1 MTRRR
6 AKDLYEIALHR
17 GDWNMVREIALG
29 CHVNGINGIE
39 IATQT
44 YNSMVSDYY
53 AEETR
58 YIKTAEELI
67 EKAKAAKTSAEQ
79 KVYYKKAA
87 NASREAELA
96 RISAKRIDGL
106 INTLKAKKGLETVE
120 VFE

>member
-1 MTRRR
+1 
-6 AKDLYEIALHR
+6 
-17 GDWNMVREIALG
+17 
-29 CHVNGINGIE
+29 
-39 IATQT
+39 
-44 YNSMVSDYY
+44 MVSDYY